1 MAQNRYKR
9 LVMAAEAGQRTVPA
23 NEVVFREVNA
33 EKHLGHDRV
42 APHYVPEEE
51 RIPQT
56 IAETRR
62 THMSVGGGPFSDKMN
77 NMYMQNW
84 HQASYPF
91 VKDRHLKPWNAPEGI
106 HAAEVRGQPAR
117 GHGGALTPWRR
128 DDEWA
133 AHQKKSC
140 PGTQRRL
147 AAARTA
153 ARADKEQAARR
164 RRNMEN
170 HRASVASTDA
180 ATVPWRTGYARAQ
193 SDLRPTW
200 RTAGRGV
207 MKPRRER
214 RRPEE
219 PADEASAQS

>member
-1 MAQNRYKR
+1 MLEPELGRSAEPEPELEPGPGELGRQLGRSLTAVENQLARAAAGAAEPAHDMAQNRYKR

-106 HAAEVRGQPAR
+106 HAAEASWNFWKPIRVLGAR
-117 GHGGALTPWRR
+117 GTTPRER
-128 DDEWA
+128 GR
-133 AHQKKSC
+133 K
-140 PGTQRRL
+140 L
-147 AAARTA
+147 AAGR
-153 ARADKEQAARR
+153 RSVRR
-164 RRNMEN
+164 RR
-170 HRASVASTDA
+170 R
-180 ATVPWRTGYARAQ
+180 ARA
-193 SDLRPTW
+193 
-200 RTAGRGV
+200 
-207 MKPRRER
+207 RR
-214 RRPEE
+214 
-219 PADEASAQS
+219 

>member
-1 MAQNRYKR
+1 MRRRATGDSSLANRTASAGR
-9 LVMAAEAGQRTVPA
+9 LDGPYRNWYGLFKKLDTNNDGCITYSQMVQLIREEVRVPTSAVKDSVVQKVWKALDDDGDGLINAGEFGRFYRRAEMD
-23 NEVVFREVNA
+23 REQKEMHNRR
-33 EKHLGHDRV
+33 EKVQAKAMRGHDRV

-117 GHGGALTPWRR
+117 
-128 DDEWA
+128 D
-133 AHQKKSC
+133 
-140 PGTQRRL
+140 
-147 AAARTA
+147 
-153 ARADKEQAARR
+153 RR
-164 RRNMEN
+164 R
-170 HRASVASTDA
+170 
-180 ATVPWRTGYARAQ
+180 
-193 SDLRPTW
+193 
-200 RTAGRGV
+200 
-207 MKPRRER
+207 
-214 RRPEE
+214 
-219 PADEASAQS
+219 